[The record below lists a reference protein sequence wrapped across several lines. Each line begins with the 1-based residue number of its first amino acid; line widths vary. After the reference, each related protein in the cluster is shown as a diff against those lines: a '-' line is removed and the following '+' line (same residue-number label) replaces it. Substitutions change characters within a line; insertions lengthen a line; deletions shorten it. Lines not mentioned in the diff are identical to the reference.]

1 MANTKETDAHGKLA
15 VVFGGSGFIG
25 RNVVREL
32 AKRGWRV
39 RVAVRRPHHAQFL
52 RPMGAVG
59 QIQLFQAN
67 VRHPV
72 SVLEALKGAD
82 AVVNLVGILFEQG
95 SQSFARVQGQGS
107 AAIAELAAKEGV
119 TAFVHMSA
127 IGADAAGESLYAR
140 TKGEAERAVIT
151 AMPTAAILRPSVVF
165 GPEDQFFN
173 KFAAMA
179 SMAPAFAPL
188 PILIGGGATKF
199 QPVYVD
205 DVADAVC
212 AALERPESRG
222 RIYELGGPRTYTFRQ
237 LLEYMMR
244 ETGLKRM
251 LLPVPFSIAPA
262 FGLIGE
268 ALGALPFVSP
278 PITRD
283 QVRLLKR
290 DNIVGAIVGAGVGTF
305 ADFDI
310 VPEALEAIVPG
321 YLARFRKYGQFAERA
336 A

>member
-1 MANTKETDAHGKLA
+1 MAQSRETEGAGRLA

-32 AKRGWRV
+32 AGRGWRV

-59 QIQLFQAN
+59 QIQLHQSN
-67 VRHPV
+67 VRHRP
-72 SVLEALKGAD
+72 SVERALEGAD
-82 AVVNLVGILFEQG
+82 AVVNLVGILFQQG
-95 SQSFARVQGQGS
+95 SQSFARVQGAG
-107 AAIAELAAKEGV
+107 AALIAECAKAAGIES
-119 TAFVHMSA
+119 FVHMSA
-127 IGADAAGESLYAR
+127 IGADLESDSLYAR
-140 TKGEAERAVIT
+140 TKGEAERAVR
-151 AMPTAAILRPSVVF
+151 AALPSATILRPSIVF

-179 SMAPAFAPL
+179 AMAPPFAPL

-212 AALERPESRG
+212 AALQKPEAKG
-222 RIYELGGPRTYTFRQ
+222 RIYELGGPRIYTFRQ
-237 LLEYMMR
+237 LLEFMLA
-244 ETGLKRM
+244 ETGMKRI
-251 LLPVPFSIAPA
+251 LAPVPFALAPA
-262 FGLIGE
+262 FGLVGE
-268 ALGALPFVSP
+268 VLGALPFVAP

-283 QVRLLKR
+283 QVKLLKR
-290 DNIVGAIVGAGVGTF
+290 DNIVGKNVGTL
-305 ADFDI
+305 ADLG
-310 VPEALEAIVPG
+310 VEAETIEAIVPG
-321 YLARFRKYGQFAERA
+321 YLYRFRKYGQFAERA

>member
-1 MANTKETDAHGKLA
+1 MANGRESEGSGRLA

-32 AKRGWRV
+32 AARGWRV

-67 VRHPV
+67 VRHRA
-72 SVLEALKGAD
+72 SVAKALEGAD
-82 AVVNLVGILFEQG
+82 AVVNLVGILFQQG
-95 SQSFARVQGQGS
+95 AQSFARVQGAGS
-107 AAIAELAAKEGV
+107 SLIAELAAQAGV
-119 TAFVHMSA
+119 ETFVHMSA
-127 IGADAAGESLYAR
+127 IGADAESDSLYAR
-140 TKGEAERAVIT
+140 TKGEAELAVRASIPSAVV
-151 AMPTAAILRPSVVF
+151 LRPSVVF

-173 KFAAMA
+173 KFASMA
-179 SMAPAFAPL
+179 SMAPPFAPL

-212 AALERPESRG
+212 AVLARPDARG
-222 RIYELGGPRTYTFRQ
+222 RTYELGGPRTYTFRQ
-237 LLEYMMR
+237 LLEFMLA
-244 ETGLKRM
+244 ETGMKRI
-251 LLPVPFSIAPA
+251 LAPVPFAVAPV

-283 QVRLLKR
+283 QVKLLKA
-290 DNIVGAIVGAGVGTF
+290 DNVVGKDALTL
-305 ADFDI
+305 ADLGI
-310 VPEALEAIVPG
+310 EPETLEAVVPR
-321 YLARFRKYGQFAERA
+321 YLGRFRKYGQFAERA